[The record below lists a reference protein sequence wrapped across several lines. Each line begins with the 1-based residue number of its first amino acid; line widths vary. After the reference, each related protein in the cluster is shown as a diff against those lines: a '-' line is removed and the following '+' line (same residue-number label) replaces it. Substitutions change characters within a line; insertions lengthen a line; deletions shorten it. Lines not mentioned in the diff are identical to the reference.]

1 MLLVWDGS
9 TMPGASL
16 DALPNTCFTHS
27 TANPQIKKQKMDEY
41 DAVGVVTRNGSETFV
56 YQQKQGKQGNQ
67 KRKSER
73 REPFRAVVLAGVSLL
88 TAQPFC
94 LL

>member
-1 MLLVWDGS
+1 
-9 TMPGASL
+9 MPGASL
-16 DALPNTCFTHS
+16 DALPNPCFTHS